1 MGSIPLYSNL
11 MANLKYG
18 TPEFYA
24 DQFADVLA
32 DADAGDPSY
41 GDAVV
46 DGFMLAIDDWRDYHA
61 NQVNEYN
68 RIAERVRKALAV

>member
-18 TPEFYA
+18 TPEYYA
-24 DQFADVLA
+24 EQFADVLA
-32 DADAGDPSY
+32 DAQADEPHY

-46 DGFMLAIDDWRDYHA
+46 EGFLLAIDDWRDYHA

-68 RIAERVRKALAV
+68 RIAERVRKTLAV